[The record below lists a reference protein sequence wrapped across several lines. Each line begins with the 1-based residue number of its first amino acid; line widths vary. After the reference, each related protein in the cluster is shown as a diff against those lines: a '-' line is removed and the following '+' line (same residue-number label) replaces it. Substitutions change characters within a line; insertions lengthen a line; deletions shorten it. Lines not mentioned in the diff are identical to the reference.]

1 MLRRDRHREVGKH
14 TAAAT
19 MNKMFLK
26 TKTKNLQKQKMKK
39 VTKKYTKNSQF
50 VFSSFEKR

>member
-26 TKTKNLQKQKMKK
+26 TKTKKSSK
-39 VTKKYTKNSQF
+39 TKN
-50 VFSSFEKR
+50 EKSDQKVH